1 METKTCGTCTRPVGQ
16 PFRSHDAI
24 GKIVHGCVDKS
35 HTESLRG
42 VISSSSS
49 WHFRP
54 EAKRIRA
61 AEVRRMRALRA

>member
-1 METKTCGTCTRPVGQ
+1 M
-16 PFRSHDAI
+16 
-24 GKIVHGCVDKS
+24 HGCVDKS

-42 VISSSSS
+42 VISESAR

-61 AEVRRMRALRA
+61 AEARHMREVLGPSKKRAKVVFLVPHMA